1 MTTSPDLEERYGR
14 PSASRRRAVIAV
26 SGVVGVI
33 ALAWVV
39 WAAWVQA
46 TPQVQ
51 SSLTA
56 FSVVDDHTVH
66 VTVAVKTRSASVR
79 ASCELQ
85 ASASDHSV
93 VGQLVFTVHG
103 APGTTN
109 HDLTMRTEREAATV
123 SMNGCTAPG
132 QKSPR

>member
-26 SGVVGVI
+26 SGLVGVI

-51 SSLTA
+51 SSLRS
-56 FSVVDDHTVH
+56 FEVVDQHTVSAS
-66 VTVAVKTRSASVR
+66 VAVKTRSAHVR

-85 ASASDHSV
+85 ASAADHTV
-93 VGQLVFTVHG
+93 VGQLTFTVHG
-103 APGTTN
+103 TSGTTN
-109 HDLTMRTEREAATV
+109 HTVTMRTEREAATV
-123 SMNGCTAPG
+123 SLNGCTAPG
-132 QKSPR
+132 QKQPR